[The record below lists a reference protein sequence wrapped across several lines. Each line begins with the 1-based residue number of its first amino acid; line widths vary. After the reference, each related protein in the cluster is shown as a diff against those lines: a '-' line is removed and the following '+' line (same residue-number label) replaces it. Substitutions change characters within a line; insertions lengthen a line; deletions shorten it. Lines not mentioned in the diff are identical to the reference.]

1 MLKVDTMLSVDLIES
16 LQSLNRAD
24 KLYAMQVLVSNLAQE
39 ETNLLKPGLVYE
51 ISSPYDSFDAAKTM
65 LEVLEQTK
73 KSQLNF
79 EVAIK

>member
-39 ETNLLKPGLVYE
+39 ETNLLKPGLAYE

-65 LEVLEQTK
+65 LEVLEQAK
-73 KSQLNF
+73 NVKPQ
-79 EVAIK
+79 